1 MKHAFAIFA
10 LIGSVIF
17 TQGILVN
24 LVVVLLLWLSI
35 RFIIHNFF
43 SRSRLCIRKVPN
55 YFFNIVSCT
64 GFELSWIIVIL
75 HFLDTIVLD
84 IYVMN
89 MLLLCSDLSII
100 VLLNAVLLFS
110 LWLASIFIDLELM
123 YLIINL
129 FEL

>member
-1 MKHAFAIFA
+1 MEHAFAIFA
-10 LIGSVIF
+10 LIRRVIF
-17 TQGILVN
+17 AQGILVN

-64 GFELSWIIVIL
+64 GFMLLLIILIL
-75 HFLDTIVLD
+75 HLLYAVVLN

-89 MLLLCSDLSII
+89 MLLLCFDLSII